1 MQTDVNVILGC
12 KYINNSIYL
21 CIYVY
26 TDLFIYLSVNLFIY
40 LLFSFF
46 KDFESSELVQL
57 L

>member
-1 MQTDVNVILGC
+1 VQTDVNVILGC